1 MKRFVIALFAYI
13 ILCLGICVA
22 LIAAIALIDP
32 EGDDLNLRYFF
43 GGTAIVSFV
52 VSWLLLKISR
62 QK

>member
-1 MKRFVIALFAYI
+1 MKRFVIAAFAI
-13 ILCLGICVA
+13 IACFIGIC
-22 LIAAIALIDP
+22 AAIVVVIVFTLPTVDRF
-32 EGDDLNLRYFF
+32 DVLYLY